1 MYVYKVVDLQCTY
14 IFWEELVACSCK
26 ALKRVL
32 FFLENA
38 ARNNSE
44 IHKLSDEYKS
54 RTVKLASEL
63 SKTKQ
68 ESAMQVRHMLAD
80 CIKSKRI
87 NSITAKLSCVVFVP
101 VISNSPPSLDLKGQ
115 YDYDFFF
122 ALSLLHFRLRTK
134 KLAQQYHISF
144 ISRI

>member
-1 MYVYKVVDLQCTY
+1 M
-14 IFWEELVACSCK
+14 
-26 ALKRVL
+26 
-32 FFLENA
+32 FLENA

-54 RTVKLASEL
+54 RTVKMASEL

-87 NSITAKLSCVVFVP
+87 NSITAKLGFLAFVP
-101 VISNSPPSLDLKGQ
+101 VISNSSPSLDLKGQ
-115 YDYDFFF
+115 YDYDFFSLYPF
-122 ALSLLHFRLRTK
+122 STSGCEQKSLHNNIILVLSLAYKTCFS
-134 KLAQQYHISF
+134 ANPG
-144 ISRI
+144 

>member
-1 MYVYKVVDLQCTY
+1 MYKVVDLQCTY

-68 ESAMQVRHMLAD
+68 ESAMQVRHRPVV
-80 CIKSKRI
+80 CIKSKGV
-87 NSITAKLSCVVFVP
+87 AKLSCFVFVP
-101 VISNSPPSLDLKGQ
+101 VVSNSPPSLDL
-115 YDYDFFF
+115 
-122 ALSLLHFRLRTK
+122 
-134 KLAQQYHISF
+134 
-144 ISRI
+144 